1 MMRILPTIST
11 NAIDVVLDP
20 STFVQS
26 KTSSYEQG
34 AVTQF
39 WSMGELTI
47 FYIMN
52 LLLYA
57 GPLTLAGFGV
67 TASQG
72 RSTGGVTALLSSTVP
87 SGSGSG
93 NFLFGLALNS
103 AYLFIISALTFST
116 FHIGIWLTRNSKGLI
131 QTLHTVVYSTGIYLA
146 VIFTLT
152 WYLSTS
158 DTIAVADQFLIQVQ
172 KEFVYLL
179 IDLFGAD
186 LGLPGGRPTA
196 TDLSQL
202 TVAGKVALSGLG
214 LSLLYFLYSL
224 YLGARINHHASR
236 LDSFIGIVFV
246 GLSPAVYV
254 GGSVLLSM
262 TGLFGGF

>member
-1 MMRILPTIST
+1 MLHRISIS
-11 NAIDVVLDP
+11 AIDVVLDP

-26 KTSSYEQG
+26 KTSSYGQETVAQL
-34 AVTQF
+34 
-39 WSMGELTI
+39 WIMGKLTG
-47 FYIMN
+47 FYIVN

-72 RSTGGVTALLSSTVP
+72 QSTGGVTALLASTVP
-87 SGSGSG
+87 SGTSSSG
-93 NFLFGLALNS
+93 FFFGLALNS
-103 AYLFIISALTFST
+103 TYLFIISALTFVT
-116 FHIGIWLTRNSKGLI
+116 FHIGIWLTRNSKGLN

-158 DTIAVADQFLIQVQ
+158 GTIAVADQFLIQVQ
-172 KEFVYLL
+172 KEFIYLL

-196 TDLSQL
+196 TDLSRL
-202 TVAGKVALSGLG
+202 TMAGKVALGGLA

-224 YLGARINHHASR
+224 YLGARINHHAGR
-236 LDSFIGIVFV
+236 FDSFIVVVFV

-254 GGSVLLSM
+254 GGSILLSM
-262 TGLFGGF
+262 IGGSGGL